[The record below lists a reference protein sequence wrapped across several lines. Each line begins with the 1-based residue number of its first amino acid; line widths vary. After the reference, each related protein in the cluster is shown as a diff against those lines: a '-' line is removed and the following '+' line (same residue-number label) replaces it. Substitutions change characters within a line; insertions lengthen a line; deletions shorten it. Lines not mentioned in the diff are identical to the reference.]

1 MTGCKSLILRDG
13 TVPWPGGPERLRI
26 SIEDQ
31 RVVPPGPLRWPRRSD
46 FERRLPE
53 STALYTYLLDA
64 DEDLAE
70 EFDIRARIA
79 ARQLAT
85 VRVLDAEVGD
95 CDLAPWFDAARDG
108 PGLLILDGLIA
119 TGTRVSDRTATELLG
134 SGDLL
139 QSPSAGADELLERS
153 ADWRVLCP
161 TRFGLLDADFADR
174 VRPFP
179 QIMEALLRRAGTR
192 IAEIDVLRAIS
203 SQPRLEVRLVLLLW
217 HFAARWGRV
226 EPAGIRL
233 CLPLTHRLLGHL
245 VAAERPSVSHA
256 LKRLADS
263 GLVTGSTIDL
273 HLNGSLEGHLDA
285 LIERSNCVGARP
297 ERNGRPASR
306 QIAS

>member
-1 MTGCKSLILRDG
+1 MDVPRPIL
-13 TVPWPGGPERLRI
+13 
-26 SIEDQ
+26 
-31 RVVPPGPLRWPRRSD
+31 
-46 FERRLPE
+46 
-53 STALYTYLLDA
+53 
-64 DEDLAE
+64 
-70 EFDIRARIA
+70 
-79 ARQLAT
+79 
-85 VRVLDAEVGD
+85 
-95 CDLAPWFDAARDG
+95 
-108 PGLLILDGLIA
+108 
-119 TGTRVSDRTATELLG
+119 
-134 SGDLL
+134 
-139 QSPSAGADELLERS
+139 
-153 ADWRVLCP
+153 
-161 TRFGLLDADFADR
+161 
-174 VRPFP
+174 
-179 QIMEALLRRAGTR
+179 
-192 IAEIDVLRAIS
+192 

-256 LKRLADS
+256 LKRLEDS